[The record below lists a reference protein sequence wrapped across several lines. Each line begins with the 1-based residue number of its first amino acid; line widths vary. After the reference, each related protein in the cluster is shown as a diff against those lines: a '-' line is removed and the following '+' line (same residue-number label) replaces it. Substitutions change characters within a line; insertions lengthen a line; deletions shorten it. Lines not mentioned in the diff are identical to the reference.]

1 MARLLPTLT
10 KAALILAVALGA
22 AAPVLAADD
31 AAYVKYRQKVMSGVG
46 ADMGAISD
54 ILKNGLPFTAAI
66 AIHADSLGDAA
77 ALIPAAFEKEVYTG
91 ATDAKP
97 DIWQKPDEWKEAI
110 QAFEKAADD
119 LEDAADDG
127 EPAAI
132 AAAVKTLGKSCGGCH
147 KPFRK
152 PKEESYKKK

>member
-1 MARLLPTLT
+1 LARTIPASMTL
-10 KAALILAVALGA
+10 ALTLAVALGA
-22 AAPVLAADD
+22 AAPALAADD
-31 AAYVKYRQKVMSGVG
+31 AAYIKYRQKVMSGVG

-77 ALIPAAFEKEVYTG
+77 ALIPTAFEKNISTG
-91 ATDAKP
+91 ATDAKAE
-97 DIWQKPDEWKEAI
+97 IWQKPEEWKDAI
-110 QAFEKAADD
+110 SAFEDAADD
-119 LEDAADDG
+119 LEEAADDG
-127 EPAAI
+127 EPTAI
-132 AAAVKTLGKSCGGCH
+132 AAAVKALGKSCGGCH